1 MTKTERIKNLIKE
14 NDELKKE
21 NETLKKTLK
30 DFHIKMNGLLTF
42 CKIQS
47 RQTHAEILQSKFNNT
62 YQDKD

>member
-30 DFHIKMNGLLTF
+30 DFHIKKKRARFGL
-42 CKIQS
+42 
-47 RQTHAEILQSKFNNT
+47 A
-62 YQDKD
+62 